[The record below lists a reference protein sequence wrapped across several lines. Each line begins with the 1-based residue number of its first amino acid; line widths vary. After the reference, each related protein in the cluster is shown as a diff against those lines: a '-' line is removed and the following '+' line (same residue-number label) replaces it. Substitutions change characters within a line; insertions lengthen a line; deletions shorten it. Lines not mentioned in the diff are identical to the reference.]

1 VNPDPEQRIKRIMS
15 GEACGVGP
23 ALVRS
28 VLAIAEPFYSA
39 AARLRNHSFDSGRKT
54 VKSLPRP
61 VISIGNVTTGGTGKT
76 PAVRWL
82 AERLRD
88 EGRHVAI
95 LSRGYKSVDAGLG
108 DELTMLDRALNAPG
122 KPAVLVRANPDRFIA
137 GTRLLEQAPE
147 TNVFILDD
155 GFQHRRL
162 ARNLDIVLINALEP
176 FGFDHVLPRGMLRE
190 PLTSLR
196 RADAIVVTHCD
207 RVSAEAIGSVES
219 TIRRYHPGVP
229 LYRTHHATSAILEGA
244 ERFPI
249 AELDAKPFF
258 AFCGIG
264 SPSTFD
270 AQLAGF
276 AQIYRGHHWFADHH
290 HYTPA
295 DLKFLRRA
303 AAEAGA
309 ERLVTTEK
317 DWVKIEPLQSELSL
331 PVCRVEIRLQFEDA
345 GEQKLM
351 DQVRA
356 AMAS

>member
-1 VNPDPEQRIKRIMS
+1 MNPDPEQRIKRIMS

-229 LYRTHHATSAILEGA
+229 L
-244 ERFPI
+244 
-249 AELDAKPFF
+249 
-258 AFCGIG
+258 
-264 SPSTFD
+264 
-270 AQLAGF
+270 
-276 AQIYRGHHWFADHH
+276 
-290 HYTPA
+290 
-295 DLKFLRRA
+295 
-303 AAEAGA
+303 
-309 ERLVTTEK
+309 
-317 DWVKIEPLQSELSL
+317 
-331 PVCRVEIRLQFEDA
+331 
-345 GEQKLM
+345 
-351 DQVRA
+351 
-356 AMAS
+356 